1 MDLPRLS
8 STEHLILELLSGEEM
23 FGLQLVEQ
31 SAGALKRG
39 TVYVTLG
46 RMQDKGYVESWTEK
60 QPAGAIGLPR
70 RLYRPTAYGLR
81 VLKAWQTVSHDPR
94 SPASTSRAISPPHR
108 SDVRHCVRS
117 RRPRANSRDDKSCC
131 AGSN

>member
-1 MDLPRLS
+1 MDIPKLS
-8 STEHLILELLSGEEM
+8 STERVILELLAGEEM

-31 SAGALKRG
+31 SGGALKRG

-46 RMQDKGYVESWTEK
+46 RMQDKGYVESRTEK

-81 VLKAWQTVSHDPR
+81 VLEAWEAAARTLR
-94 SPASTSRAISPPHR
+94 
-108 SDVRHCVRS
+108 
-117 RRPRANSRDDKSCC
+117 RRPHLRPAT
-131 AGSN
+131 